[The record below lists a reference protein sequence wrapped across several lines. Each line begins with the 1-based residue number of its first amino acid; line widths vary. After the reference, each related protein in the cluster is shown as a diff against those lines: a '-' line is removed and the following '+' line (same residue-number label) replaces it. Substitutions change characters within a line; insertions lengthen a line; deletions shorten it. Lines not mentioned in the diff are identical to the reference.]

1 VKTVEDANKKLPY
14 GNCLPIRKPNLV
26 RSICSKRNCKR
37 HVARFG
43 LCGKHDYHKNKD
55 YHNSRAKKNYSKYKK
70 KILARSNK
78 RYADNKVVI
87 LQKRKDDRSKNI
99 KKARRK
105 SNKYYQEN
113 KIHLAA
119 EERKRYYEKREE
131 RCKKTR
137 ASYYKNKVKRTK
149 QIKKYNQEHPEVK
162 RRSWEKR
169 YAKESYALEVTSDAY
184 RYMIM
189 AWKGVLMKRD
199 NKCCVYCGAKGK
211 RAKLEAHHIIY
222 KRTQI
227 KLALKENNGCI
238 LCRKCH
244 VELHSLNPIRYGR
257 RRSKQ

>member
-1 VKTVEDANKKLPY
+1 VKTVEDVNKKLPY
-14 GNCLPIRKPNLV
+14 GICLPIRKPNLV

-43 LCGKHDYHKNKD
+43 LCSKHDYVKNKK
-55 YHNSRAKKNYSKYKK
+55 YHRSRQKEMYPKYKK

-87 LQKRKDDRSKNI
+87 LQKRKDDRSKNV

-162 RRSWEKR
+162 RRAWEKR

-244 VELHSLNPIRYGR
+244 VELHSLNPIRYGK
-257 RRSKQ
+257 RSKQ

>member
-1 VKTVEDANKKLPY
+1 VKTVEDVNKKLPY
-14 GNCLPIRKPNLV
+14 GICLPIRKPNLV

-43 LCGKHDYHKNKD
+43 LCSKHDYVKNKK
-55 YHNSRAKKNYSKYKK
+55 YHRSRQKEMYPKYKK

-87 LQKRKDDRSKNI
+87 LQKRKDDRSKNV

-162 RRSWEKR
+162 RRAWEKR

-238 LCRKCH
+238 LCKKCH